1 MNSIIVIKKNGK
13 IIKIFQHKIKKDSPS
28 PKQTIEWKKLVF
40 VFCFFHTLFY
50 QKKYIISR
58 RYYGNIWKQTN

>member
-28 PKQTIEWKKLVF
+28 PKQTIE
-40 VFCFFHTLFY
+40 
-50 QKKYIISR
+50 
-58 RYYGNIWKQTN
+58 